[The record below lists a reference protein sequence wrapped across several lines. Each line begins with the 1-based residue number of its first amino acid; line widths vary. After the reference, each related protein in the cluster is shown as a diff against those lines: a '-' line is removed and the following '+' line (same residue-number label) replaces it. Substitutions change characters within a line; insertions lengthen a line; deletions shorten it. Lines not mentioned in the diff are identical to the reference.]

1 MSKIS
6 FSLLKDLFRSYKTE
20 IIIAI
25 LFSAPFILFLVFAFL
40 KDNFLILDHSYWVG
54 VIAYNFTIFVG
65 IMIIVKKTEIRLS
78 PVILY
83 YAILLSLIILYAF
96 QKIAFSGDITLGV
109 IDGAQAL
116 WNGQNPYTTELIRHA
131 IPHIPGE
138 FRYTTYPYLPVDL
151 LTYSLFLGIFN
162 FLSSMIIEIP
172 FFSLLLDLI
181 DSILFP
187 VVNILNQLL
196 RIVDIFDLLPEI
208 YTTGIRSFLPG
219 FNAMGILLTNLLFM
233 SISIFSIRRIF
244 EIRLQQA
251 IVLSLALFLA
261 LIWNNV
267 CLAQMFFFIGW
278 YFHTKEQTNWT
289 IFFWSLS
296 MLSKYFAGIFIVAYI
311 IEYLL
316 KKNYKE
322 VILKSAIPSLLTL
335 IFFLPFGISE
345 TLNSTVFF
353 YNTEERLL
361 DGSFGGSI
369 FAELILF
376 FNLTQVIWLFTLIG
390 FTLILIIILL
400 IKDLYQRLIIGS
412 LTSLLVITG
421 ISAQFFPMIFF
432 IMLYAKIILLF
443 NSNKELKTVNVDP
456 IYE

>member
-1 MSKIS
+1 MPEAS
-6 FSLLKDLFRSYKTE
+6 FSRLKDLFESYKTE

-25 LFSAPFILFLVFAFL
+25 LFSTPFLLFIIFAFL
-40 KDNFLILDHSYWVG
+40 KDNFLVLDHSYWVG

-65 IMIIVKKTEIRLS
+65 IIIIAKKVRIKLS

-83 YAILLSLIILYAF
+83 YTILLSLVILYAF

-109 IDGAQAL
+109 IDGVHVF
-116 WNGQNPYTTELIRHA
+116 WSGQNPYTTELIRHA
-131 IPHIPGE
+131 IPHVPGE

-151 LTYSLFLGIFN
+151 LTYSLCLGILN
-162 FLSSMIIEIP
+162 FLSSIILEFPIFAP
-172 FFSLLLDLI
+172 FLDLI

-187 VVNILNQLL
+187 IVGFLDQILGL
-196 RIVDIFDLLPEI
+196 IDIFDFLPDL

-219 FNAMGILLTNLLFM
+219 FNPMGILMTNLVFM
-233 SISIFSIRRIF
+233 SISIFFIRRIF
-244 EIRLQQA
+244 DIRLQQA
-251 IVLSLALFLA
+251 AVLSLALFLA

-278 YFHTKEQTNWT
+278 YFHTKGRTNWT

-316 KKNYKE
+316 KRDYKE
-322 VILKSAIPSLLTL
+322 VIVKSAIPALLTF
-335 IFFLPFGISE
+335 IFLLPFGILE

-369 FAELILF
+369 FAETILF
-376 FNLTQVIWLFTLIG
+376 FDLTHIIWLFTLVG
-390 FTLILIIILL
+390 FGLILIIILL

-432 IMLYAKIILLF
+432 IMMYAEIILIF
-443 NSNKELKTVNVDP
+443 NSKEESSTPDDIPVAG
-456 IYE
+456 